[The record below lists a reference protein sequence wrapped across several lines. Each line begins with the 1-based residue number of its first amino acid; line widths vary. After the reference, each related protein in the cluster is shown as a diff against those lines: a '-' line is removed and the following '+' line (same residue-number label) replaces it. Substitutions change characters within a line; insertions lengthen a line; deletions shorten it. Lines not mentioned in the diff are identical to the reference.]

1 MPGGNANFRTTESS
15 RTSNRPPSGH
25 GEQDCSFDWLMIPNS
40 RGNLT
45 RMGKSLYNYS
55 LKGTII

>member
-1 MPGGNANFRTTESS
+1 MPGGNSNFRTNENS

-45 RMGKSLYNYS
+45 RMGNKSNMYS
-55 LKGTII
+55 